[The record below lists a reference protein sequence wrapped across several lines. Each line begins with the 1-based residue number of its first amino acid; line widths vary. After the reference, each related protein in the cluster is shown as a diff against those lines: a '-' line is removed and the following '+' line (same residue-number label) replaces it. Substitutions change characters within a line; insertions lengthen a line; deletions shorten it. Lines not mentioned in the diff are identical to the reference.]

1 MSPNKKIDTDIAN
14 YYSNKILTHGNSP
27 QGVDW
32 NGEESQV
39 LRFKQLSKVIKDR
52 PTFSL
57 LDYGCGY
64 AAYLDFLSKKFKSF
78 KYYGFDLSPE
88 MIQASRERIHDA
100 SDCSFSS
107 SIENIPMVDYVVAS
121 GIFNVKLDNNSSK
134 WREYTLSILNKINSL
149 STKGFS
155 FNCLTSY
162 SDQSKKRDDLYY
174 ADPLFFFDYCKNSFS
189 KRITLIHDYDLYE
202 FTILVKKE

>member
-1 MSPNKKIDTDIAN
+1 MSAYKKIDTDIAN
-14 YYSNKILTHGNSP
+14 YYSNKILKHGNSP
-27 QGVDW
+27 HGVDW

-39 LRFKQLSKVIKDR
+39 LRFKQLSKVIKDKSN
-52 PTFSL
+52 FSL

-64 AAYLDFLSKKFKSF
+64 AAYHDFLSKKFKSF
-78 KYYGFDLSPE
+78 KYYGFDLSAE
-88 MIQASRERIHDA
+88 MIQASRERMHVA

-107 SIENIPMVDYVVAS
+107 SIDNIPMVDYVIAS
-121 GIFNVKLDNNSSK
+121 GIFNVKLDNDISR

-149 STKGFS
+149 SSKGFS

-162 SDQSKKRDDLYY
+162 SDQSKKRNDLYY

-189 KRITLIHDYDLYE
+189 KRIALIHDYDLYE

>member
-1 MSPNKKIDTDIAN
+1 MSDHKKIDKDIAN

-39 LRFKQLSKVIKDR
+39 LRFKELSKVIKDR
-52 PTFSL
+52 STFSL

-64 AAYLDFLSKKFKSF
+64 AAYLDFLSKKFKNF
-78 KYYGFDLSPE
+78 KYYGFDLSSE
-88 MIQASRERIHDA
+88 MIKASRERIPDT

-121 GIFNVKLDNNSSK
+121 GIFNVRLDNDSSR

-149 STKGFS
+149 GSKGFS

-174 ADPLFFFDYCKNSFS
+174 ADPLFFFDYCKNTFS
-189 KRITLIHDYDLYE
+189 NRITLIHDYDLYE